1 MSTRHK
7 NSLLVFSLIAAVTAP
22 AFAQEAPAA
31 SDMQTVVVTGTYA
44 KNRRSADSESP
55 IDIIGAKE
63 LQATG
68 STELASV
75 LARVLPSMNFPR
87 PSGADAS
94 DAVRPAQLRGLAPDQ
109 VLVLVNGKRRHT
121 SAVINVNGTSGR
133 GSAPVD
139 LNAIP
144 LSAIDH
150 IEVLRDGASAQYG
163 SDAIAGV
170 VNIILKKGPKG
181 GEAEIGYGEYKEGD
195 GQQITLRASG
205 GFALGDK
212 GWLRLAAEAADRD
225 PTNRAGADTR
235 NALEPLSGQVT
246 QRYGDSETKPRNV
259 MFNAQYQV
267 GENTDL
273 YAFGQY
279 GKRDTEAAATWRTA
293 LVAVT
298 VPATATSPART
309 EYRPRTPLFANGF
322 LPLQNSESTDAS
334 LVAGLKGDF
343 GGWRW
348 DASVDYGRNSFWLD
362 IDNTV
367 NQDLGAQSPTHFHL
381 GKLTN
386 TQSVANFD
394 LAREIPV
401 AAFSG
406 PLTVATG
413 IEIRHEEYE
422 IGAGDEAS
430 YTGGGAQGYA
440 GFRPVNAGKNSRS
453 NQSAYVNLEAQVTP
467 QLSAALAT
475 RYEHYTDFGSTTSA
489 KASARYAFN
498 DKVSLRG
505 TASSGFRAPSLAQQ
519 FYTITT
525 TNFSVI
531 EGVNTPIETGTFAV
545 NSAAARAIGSSPLK
559 AEKAR
564 NYSIGLQLSPT
575 RNFNTSVDVYRIFVD
590 DRIALSA
597 NMTLPASLRNALVAQ
612 GVQVGAGRYFT
623 NAIDTK
629 TTGVDIVSTYRLD
642 LANRDRVDF
651 TAAYNHNKNEV
662 ENVAANPALLTANNL
677 LLIDRQTVLRTTV
690 GSPKDKLSLGV
701 DYTTAVWNAHAQATG
716 YGKFTVPQNN
726 PAYDQTY
733 GRQWVLDVS
742 GSIKLARNWRITAG
756 VDNLTDSYP
765 DKTTSANNLN
775 VGGIYPYSIWSPAGF
790 NGRYYYAKVAYSW

>member
-1 MSTRHK
+1 MSTRHQK
-7 NSLLVFSLIAAVTAP
+7 SLLVFSLIAAATAP
-22 AFAQEAPAA
+22 VFAQEAPAA
-31 SDMQTVVVTGTYA
+31 GDMQTVVVTGTYA

-55 IDIIGAKE
+55 VDIIGAKE

-144 LSAIDH
+144 LAAIDH

-170 VNIILKKGPKG
+170 VNIILKKGPRG
-181 GEAEIGYGEYKEGD
+181 GDVEVGYGEYQEGD
-195 GQQITLRASG
+195 GTQKTVKASG
-205 GFALGDK
+205 GFSLGDK
-212 GWLRLAAEAADRD
+212 GWLRLAAEAADRG

-235 NALEPLSGQVT
+235 NNQEPLYGQVT
-246 QRYGDSETKPRNV
+246 QRYGDSDTQPRNV
-259 MFNAQYQV
+259 LFNAQYQV

-273 YAFGQY
+273 YAFGQF
-279 GKRDTEAAATWRTA
+279 GRRDTEAAATWRSA
-293 LVAVT
+293 LVAVPGT
-298 VPATATSPART
+298 QPPRY
-309 EYRPRTPLFANGF
+309 EQRTPLFPNGF

-334 LVAGLKGDF
+334 LVAGLRGDAA
-343 GGWRW
+343 GWRW

-362 IDNTV
+362 SDNTV
-367 NQDLGAQSPTHFHL
+367 NQDLKAQSPTHFHL

-386 TQSVANFD
+386 TQSVANLD
-394 LAREIPV
+394 LAREIQV

-413 IEIRHEEYE
+413 IEIRHEQYE

-430 YTGGGAQGYA
+430 YTGSGAQGFA

-467 QLSAALAT
+467 KLSGALAT

-498 DKVSLRG
+498 EAVSLRG

-531 EGVNTPIETGTFAV
+531 NGFNTPIETGTFAV
-545 NSAAARAIGSSPLK
+545 NSAAARAIGSQPLK

-564 NYSIGLQLSPT
+564 NYSIGLQLAPT
-575 RNFNTSVDVYRIFVD
+575 RNFNTSIDVYRIFVD

-597 NMTLPASLRNALVAQ
+597 NMTLPVDLRNALARQ

-629 TTGVDIVSTYRLD
+629 TTGVDVVSTYRLD
-642 LANRDRVDF
+642 LPNRDRVDF
-651 TAAYNHNKNEV
+651 TLAYNHNKNEV
-662 ENVAANPALLTANNL
+662 EHVADNPELLTRNAL

-690 GSPKDKLSLGV
+690 GSPKDKLSLGI
-701 DYTTAVWNAHAQATG
+701 DYTAPRWGAHAQATQ

-726 PAYDQTY
+726 PAFDQTY
-733 GRQWVLDVS
+733 GRQWVVDVS
-742 GSIKLARNWRITAG
+742 ASLKLGQNWRVTAG
-756 VDNLTDSYP
+756 IDNLADSYP

-775 VGGIYPYSIWSPAGF
+775 VGGVYPYSIWSPAGF
-790 NGRYYYAKVAYSW
+790 NGRYYYAKVGYSW

>member
-1 MSTRHK
+1 MMSTRHQ
-7 NSLLVFSLIAAVTAP
+7 NSLLVFSLIAAAAAP
-22 AFAQEAPAA
+22 ALAQEAPAA

-55 IDIIGAKE
+55 IDVIGAKE

-144 LSAIDH
+144 LAAIDH

-170 VNIILKKGPKG
+170 VNIILKKGPRG
-181 GEAEIGYGEYKEGD
+181 GDVEVGYGEYQEGD
-195 GQQITLRASG
+195 GTQRTVKASG

-212 GWLRLAAEAADRD
+212 GWLRLAAEAADRG
-225 PTNRAGADTR
+225 PTNRAGADRR
-235 NALEPLSGQVT
+235 NNQEPLYGQVT
-246 QRYGDSETKPRNV
+246 QRYGDSDTKPRNV
-259 MFNAQYQV
+259 LFNAQYQV

-273 YAFGQY
+273 YAFGQF
-279 GKRDTEAAATWRTA
+279 GRRDTEAAATWRSA
-293 LVAVT
+293 LVL
-298 VPATATSPART
+298 VPGSQPPRY
-309 EYRPRTPLFANGF
+309 EPRTPLFPNGF

-334 LVAGLKGDF
+334 LVAGLRGDF
-343 GGWRW
+343 AGWRW

-362 IDNTV
+362 SDNTV
-367 NQDLGAQSPTHFHL
+367 NQDLKAQSPTHFHL

-386 TQSVANFD
+386 TQSVANLD

-422 IGAGDEAS
+422 IGAGDAAS
-430 YTGGGAQGYA
+430 YTGGGAQGFA

-467 QLSAALAT
+467 KLSGALAT

-498 DKVSLRG
+498 DAVSLRG

-531 EGVNTPIETGTFAV
+531 NGINTPIETGTFAV
-545 NSAAARAIGSSPLK
+545 NSAAARAIGSQPLK

-564 NYSIGLQLSPT
+564 NYSIGLQLAPT
-575 RNFNTSVDVYRIFVD
+575 RNFNTSIDVYRIFVD

-597 NMTLPASLRNALVAQ
+597 NMTLPQDLRNVLARQ

-629 TTGVDIVSTYRLD
+629 TTGVDVVSTYRLD
-642 LANRDRVDF
+642 LANRDRLDF
-651 TAAYNHNKNEV
+651 TLAYNHNKNEV
-662 ENVAANPALLTANNL
+662 ERVADNPELLTRNAL

-690 GSPKDKLSLGV
+690 GSPKDKLSLGI
-701 DYTTAVWNAHAQATG
+701 DYTAAVWGAHAQATQ

-733 GRQWVLDVS
+733 GRQWVVDVS
-742 GSIKLARNWRITAG
+742 ASLKLGQNWRVTAG
-756 VDNLTDSYP
+756 IDNLADSYP

-775 VGGIYPYSIWSPAGF
+775 VGGVYPYSIWSPAGF
-790 NGRYYYAKVAYSW
+790 NGRYYYAKVGYSW

>member
-1 MSTRHK
+1 MMSTRHK
-7 NSLLVFSLIAAVTAP
+7 NSLLVFSLIAAATGP
-22 AFAQEAPAA
+22 AVAQEMPAA
-31 SDMQTVVVTGTYA
+31 GDMQTVVVTGTYA

-68 STELASV
+68 SAELASV

-144 LSAIDH
+144 LAAIDH

-181 GEAEIGYGEYKEGD
+181 GEVEVGYGEYQEGD
-195 GQQITLRASG
+195 GTQKTIKASG

-225 PTNRAGADTR
+225 PTNRAGADFR
-235 NALEPLSGQVT
+235 DPKEPLYGQVT
-246 QRYGDSETKPRNV
+246 QRYGDSDTKPRNV

-279 GKRDTEAAATWRTA
+279 GRRDTEAAATWRTS
-293 LVAVT
+293 T
-298 VPATATSPART
+298 RS
-309 EYRPRTPLFANGF
+309 PLFPQGF

-362 IDNTV
+362 SDNTA
-367 NQDLGAQSPTHFHL
+367 NADLLAQSPTHFHL

-401 AAFSG
+401 AVFSG

-430 YTGGGAQGYA
+430 YFGGGAQGFA

-467 QLSAALAT
+467 KLSAALAT

-531 EGVNTPIETGTFAV
+531 NGVNTPIETGTFAV
-545 NSAAARAIGSSPLK
+545 NSAAARAIGATPLK

-597 NMTLPASLRNALVAQ
+597 NMTLPPTLRNALAAQ

-629 TTGVDIVSTYRLD
+629 TTGVDVVSTYRLD
-642 LANRDRVDF
+642 LQNRDRIDF

-701 DYTTAVWNAHAQATG
+701 DYTTSVWNAHAQATQ

-742 GSIKLARNWRITAG
+742 GSIKLAQNWRITAG
-756 VDNLTDSYP
+756 IDNLTDSYP

-775 VGGIYPYSIWSPAGF
+775 VAGIYPYSIWSPAGF

>member
-1 MSTRHK
+1 MSTRYRHSHR
-7 NSLLVFSLIAAVTAP
+7 SLLVFSLLAAAMAP
-22 AFAQEAPAA
+22 THAQQQPPQQPDTEAL
-31 SDMQTVVVTGTYA
+31 QTVVVTGTYA

-68 STELASV
+68 STELATV
-75 LARVLPSMNFPR
+75 LARLLPSMNFPR

-109 VLVLVNGKRRHT
+109 TLVLVNGKRRHT
-121 SAVINVNGTSGR
+121 SAVVNVNGTAGR

-144 LSAIDH
+144 LAAIDH

-170 VNIILKKGPKG
+170 VNIILKKGPDG
-181 GEAEIGYGEYKEGD
+181 GDVEIGYGIYDKGD
-195 GQQITLRASG
+195 GEQTSLKASS

-212 GWLRLAAEAADRD
+212 GWLRLAVEGAARN

-235 NALEPLSGQVT
+235 NPAEPLYGQLT
-246 QRYGDSETKPRNV
+246 QRYGDSETTPRSAL
-259 MFNAQYQV
+259 FNLQYQL
-267 GENTDL
+267 GETTDF

-279 GKRDTEAAATWRTA
+279 GVRDTQAAATWRTA
-293 LVAVT
+293 LNG
-298 VPATATSPART
+298 TAQ
-309 EYRPRTPLFANGF
+309 RTPLFPQGF
-322 LPLQNSESTDAS
+322 LPLQESTSTDS
-334 LVAGLKGDF
+334 SIVAGVRGDLA
-343 GGWRW
+343 GWRW
-348 DASVDYGRNSFWLD
+348 DASLDWGRNGFWLD
-362 IDNTV
+362 IGNTV
-367 NQDLGAQSPTHFHL
+367 NQDLKELSPTYFHL

-394 LAREIPV
+394 LAREIPL
-401 AAFSG
+401 AAFAG
-406 PLTVATG
+406 PLTLATG

-422 IGAGDEAS
+422 IAAGDAAS
-430 YTGGGAQGYA
+430 YSGSGSQGFS

-467 QLSAALAT
+467 KFSGALAA

-489 KASARYAFN
+489 KGSARYAFS
-498 DKVSLRG
+498 DAVSLRG

-525 TNFSVI
+525 TNFAVVN
-531 EGVNTPIETGTFAV
+531 GVNTPIETGTFAV
-545 NSAAARAIGSSPLK
+545 GSAAAQALGATPLK

-564 NYSIGLQLSPT
+564 NYSLGLQLAPG
-575 RNFNTSVDVYRIFVD
+575 RNFTTSVDVYRIFVD

-597 NMTLPASLRNALVAQ
+597 NMTLPQALRNTLAAQ
-612 GVQVGAGRYFT
+612 GIQVGAGRYFT

-629 TTGVDIVSTYRLD
+629 TTGVDIVSTYRLN
-642 LANRDRVDF
+642 LANRDRLDL
-651 TAAYNHNKNEV
+651 TAAYNRNKTSV
-662 ENVAANPALLTANNL
+662 ENVAANPAVLSANNL
-677 LLIDRQTVLRTTV
+677 LLIDRQSILRNTV
-690 GSPKDKLSLGV
+690 GSPKDKFSLGA
-701 DYTTAVWNAHAQATG
+701 DYTASTWSARALATQ

-726 PAYDQTY
+726 AANDQTF
-733 GRQWVLDVS
+733 GRQWVIDVS
-742 GSIKLARNWRITAG
+742 GTVRFARNWRVTAG
-756 VDNLTDSYP
+756 IDNLADSYP
-765 DKTTSANNLN
+765 DKTMITAANLSTN
-775 VGGIYPYSIWSPAGF
+775 GIYPYSNFSPAGF
-790 NGRYYYAKVAYSW
+790 NGRYYYTKVGYSW